1 MPCITMS
8 SFLVSRLSYRFPLGT
23 ILISAFLPLFIL
35 FPITLNT
42 YNHHSAYLSPTS
54 FRDNLRFYLFQ
65 DAFPN
70 YSTIILAI
78 PEISQ
83 GCIFLSHLNTSRIMQ
98 NYFMYPFPPTKSQYR
113 GGKDDILCYFSPHHS
128 YKHRTENRKCLEINT

>member
-98 NYFMYPFPPTKSQYR
+98 NYFMYPFPQQNHNIVVAKTIFYVISLLIIVIST
-113 GGKDDILCYFSPHHS
+113 GL
-128 YKHRTENRKCLEINT
+128 RTENTQK